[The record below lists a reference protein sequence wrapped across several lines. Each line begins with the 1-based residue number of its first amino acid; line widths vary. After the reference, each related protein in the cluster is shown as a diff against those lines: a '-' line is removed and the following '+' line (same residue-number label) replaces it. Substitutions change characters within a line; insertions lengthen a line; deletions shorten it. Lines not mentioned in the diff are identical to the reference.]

1 MDTQP
6 DREHLAKLD
15 AHINRLGIAA
25 DFRSNLISI
34 ASRLHYERT
43 RETCMPAI
51 DQLDAELDAIMRVI
65 DGREPHVPRNIDE
78 HLDHA
83 EDLHRRMLDIFE
95 AAVDRLANA
104 RPGGAS

>member
-6 DREHLAKLD
+6 DREDLAKLD

-51 DQLDAELDAIMRVI
+51 DQLDAEHRLRLRVLSWQLRRSIRRARCVGDAWQCSFH
-65 DGREPHVPRNIDE
+65 DAPC
-78 HLDHA
+78 
-83 EDLHRRMLDIFE
+83 
-95 AAVDRLANA
+95 
-104 RPGGAS
+104 GGAS